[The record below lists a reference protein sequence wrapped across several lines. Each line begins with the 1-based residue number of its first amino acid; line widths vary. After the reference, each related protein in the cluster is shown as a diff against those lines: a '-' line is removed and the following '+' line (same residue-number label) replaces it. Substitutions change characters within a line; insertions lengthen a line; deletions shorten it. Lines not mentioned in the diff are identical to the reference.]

1 MSAMKR
7 EGKDI
12 VGLNVG
18 EPDFQ
23 PPKPILDATKIAI
36 TSGHTKYTPTPGA
49 FDVRSAIVDH
59 HKRIYDLE
67 YSPDQCLISSGGK
80 QSLYQLFNCLCG
92 PGDEVI
98 IIAPFWPSYKDQV
111 LLAGATPVIVRAT
124 MADDF
129 IVKPAVLD
137 SAITERTRVVV
148 LCNPSNPTGSVYSK
162 EQLEVKVLIRF
173 PVT

>member
-7 EGKDI
+7 DGKDI

-23 PPKPILDATKIAI
+23 PPKPILDAAQVAI
-36 TSGHTKYTPTPGA
+36 TSGHTKYTPTSGA
-49 FDVRSAIVDH
+49 FDVRRAIVDH
-59 HKRIYDLE
+59 HKRFYDLE

-92 PGDEVI
+92 PGDEVV

-111 LLAGATPVIVRAT
+111 QLAGATPVIVRTT
-124 MADDF
+124 MADEF
-129 IVKPAVLD
+129 IVNPQVLD
-137 SAITERTRVVV
+137 KAITERTRVLV
-148 LCNPSNPTGSVYSK
+148 LCNPSNPTGTVYSE
-162 EQLEVKVLIRF
+162 EQLVVNYLSHIYH
-173 PVT
+173 